1 MYTKILYVT
10 VKAQISVIMGWEQLL
25 TEADNWL
32 SLLHLSVLIHNDII
46 ITLDSIAESLGVV
59 GYQLNPIVW
68 VQHLGGEGSGFFR
81 SKNPSV
87 WFYIRTISISFH
99 KICTFHFFK
108 IYNNRIVPIFKC
120 KVGIF
125 KTFLWYHRGRKSVCL
140 EVLCSIMPPFPPS
153 VVHMRKNVGS
163 GYFAKEARDH

>member
-1 MYTKILYVT
+1 
-10 VKAQISVIMGWEQLL
+10 MGWEQLL

-68 VQHLGGEGSGFFR
+68 VQHLGGGGSGFFR
-81 SKNPSV
+81 SKNHSV

-108 IYNNRIVPIFKC
+108 IYNIGLYQYSNARWAFLKLFYDIIVVV
-120 KVGIF
+120 KV
-125 KTFLWYHRGRKSVCL
+125 SVWRCYAA
-140 EVLCSIMPPFPPS
+140 LCPLSHPVWS
-153 VVHMRKNVGS
+153 TC
-163 GYFAKEARDH
+163 AKMLAAAILQKKQGTIRYRFVFF